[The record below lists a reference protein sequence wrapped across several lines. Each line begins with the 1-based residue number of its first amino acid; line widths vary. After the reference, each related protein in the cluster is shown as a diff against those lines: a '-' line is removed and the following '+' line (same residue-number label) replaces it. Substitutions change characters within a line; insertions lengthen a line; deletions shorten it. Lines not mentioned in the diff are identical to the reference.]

1 MWFKRKLVMIPFD
14 VSKRYNCTEG
24 LIVKCIKSWTPI
36 GESPKKVDKLS
47 ISKEWSSRF
56 LDYYEA
62 QHFYVVSDEEIT
74 HNDWVLLPNNEI
86 HKMSP
91 TDMIHYLASQ
101 SKATKKIIATTDSS
115 LMSSTLIPVN
125 NELHS
130 LTISLPKPSQQFI
143 EKYIEKYNKG
153 NVISEVDVEY
163 EVDYSIKCD
172 ETLSDCQR
180 YSNKKVD
187 CSNCIKAIF
196 KLKVNSDNTINIKSD
211 KDSWTL
217 EELHDLLAKHEY
229 DKGVIDWKNFI
240 PELCNEIG
248 YPIVEEWFETNE

>member
-1 MWFKRKLVMIPFD
+1 MWLKRNIIMLPTN
-14 VSKRYNCTEG
+14 VSKRYKCTEG

-36 GESPKKVDKLS
+36 GESPKEVNKLS
-47 ISKEWSSRF
+47 ISKNWSRGV
-56 LDYYEA
+56 LDYYES
-62 QHFYVVSDEEIT
+62 QHLFILSDEEIT

-101 SKATKKIIATTDSS
+101 SKATKKIIATTDTS
-115 LMSSTLIPVN
+115 LG
-125 NELHS
+125 
-130 LTISLPKPSQQFI
+130 LPQPSQRFI
-143 EKYIEKYNKG
+143 EKYIEEYNKG

-196 KLKVNSDNTINIKSD
+196 KLKVNSDNTINIKSA